1 MVLLKCVCLGL
12 INWIAAT
19 SQGGWRDLRKGKK
32 EKGNVKKEAKGRSQN
47 SRKEEYEKRRKKL
60 KGKKKDSGGCWG
72 RGVGRKEG

>member
-1 MVLLKCVCLGL
+1 M
-12 INWIAAT
+12 
-19 SQGGWRDLRKGKK
+19 
-32 EKGNVKKEAKGRSQN
+32 KKEAKGRSQN